1 MILQSLDPNNFH
13 TIDADLWAII
23 KYLFVVIGGFLVYYA
38 KGIQTDI
45 QSMKTDIALMKLNS
59 DNTQHKL
66 GNIEEELKDVG
77 RKLDDHEKRI
87 IRLEKVG

>member
-45 QSMKTDIALMKLNS
+45 QSMKVDIALMKANS
-59 DNTQHKL
+59 DNTQR
-66 GNIEEELKDVG
+66 ELKDIKEDVQEVMK
-77 RKLDDHEKRI
+77 KLDDHEKRI